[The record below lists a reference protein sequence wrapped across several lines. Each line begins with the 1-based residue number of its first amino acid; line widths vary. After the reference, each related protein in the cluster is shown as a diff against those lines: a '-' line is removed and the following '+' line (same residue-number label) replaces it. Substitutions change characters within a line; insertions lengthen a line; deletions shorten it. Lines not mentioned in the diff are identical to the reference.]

1 MNFTPSL
8 YVTVTKKQLHSQAPV
23 MYTGSML
30 GKKQRHDLAKGS
42 LSRSNR
48 GWKDA
53 QSRIKISRRNKLA
66 LFVLGLVVGLLLL
79 SWGIKFTQSLFNSW
93 NIQTN
98 IPRKYHWNGEFNL
111 NLLIRTDKISLLSYN
126 PKESKVAIVNIPDET
141 FLEVPFGFGSW
152 QLRSVYE
159 LGESQKQLGGHKL
172 LVNTITNFLA
182 VPVDGFLDLKDLN
195 PERPVIEI
203 VDSLRKNPF
212 FIFNL
217 LPVLKTDLN
226 LLELLR
232 LDFRLSKVRFDKV
245 EEISLDKLNVLD
257 KGTLPDGTFVFTGD
271 PVKLDSV
278 LSVLADPKIVSEHK
292 TIAVFNGTSKGQMAV
307 KWARLIRNLVG
318 NVIITGNTE
327 EVRKT
332 KVTGEKSVTLKRL
345 QQIFATD
352 NAGDSQELNSSRAQ
366 INLLLGE
373 DYVNK

>member
-159 LGESQKQLGGHKL
+159 LGESQKEGGGYKL
-172 LVNTITNFLA
+172 LEDTLTNFLA
-182 VPVDGFLDLKDLN
+182 VPIDGLLDLSAL
-195 PERPVIEI
+195 RPNKSAAEV
-203 VDSLRKNPF
+203 VDILRKNPF
-212 FIFNL
+212 SGGNL
-217 LPVLKTDLN
+217 LSSLK
-226 LLELLR
+226 
-232 LDFRLSKVRFDKV
+232 
-245 EEISLDKLNVLD
+245 
-257 KGTLPDGTFVFTGD
+257 
-271 PVKLDSV
+271 
-278 LSVLADPKIVSEHK
+278 
-292 TIAVFNGTSKGQMAV
+292 
-307 KWARLIRNLVG
+307 
-318 NVIITGNTE
+318 
-327 EVRKT
+327 
-332 KVTGEKSVTLKRL
+332 
-345 QQIFATD
+345 
-352 NAGDSQELNSSRAQ
+352 
-366 INLLLGE
+366 
-373 DYVNK
+373 